1 MLEPMDGEKVRF
13 GRFLLDLER
22 RELSRDGARLQLGSR
37 ALDILCE
44 LASAKGEVVAKDHLL
59 ERV

>member
-1 MLEPMDGEKVRF
+1 MGGEKVSF

-22 RELSRDGARLQLGSR
+22 RELSRDGTRLQLGSR

-44 LASAKGEVVAKDHLL
+44 LASAKGEVVAKDRLL